1 MYATVEDLRAEGVTE
16 SDADDERLT
25 ALLRDATDAIDR
37 ATGQFF
43 EPRELTLRFDGRD
56 APTLEPPVP
65 PISIDSITMD
75 GAAVSTDEDDLFVVG
90 SPMQPFTGAP
100 RLTRLNGDYWT
111 QGRGNV
117 RVTGTWGYVVAPGLP
132 TAASILAG
140 SAAPYS
146 LGSGAR
152 LVFSVG
158 GAADQEVTILGTAAY
173 VETAGA
179 GPFALVAGR
188 TLAVRIDRGRV
199 QTVTFAAEDFADIGS
214 ATVAELAA
222 ALQRDLTGVRAVLVA
237 GKLRLVSD
245 TEGLDSYAEVTGGT
259 AAATLAFT
267 SGEQHG
273 TGNVGNV
280 YAVDEDDAA
289 AFVASGVRA
298 SFSSNRKLRL
308 TTTATGAGASLE
320 VKAATH
326 DGFGFAEGVVVHG
339 NASDE
344 AETPRPIRRACML
357 LVLRGLPLLTDAEAR
372 DEAERGHLVT
382 QQTTRDQSYTAKA
395 DERFAGLT
403 GDPEVDSLLGDFVR
417 PFGLGAA

>member
-25 ALLRDATDAIDR
+25 ALLRDATDAVDR

-152 LVFSVG
+152 ARHHSYLGDAKFGKNVNVG
-158 GAADQEVTILGTAAY
+158 TGTITANFDGKKIHRTEVGDNVYIGS
-173 VETAGA
+173 GSI
-179 GPFALVAGR
+179 LVAPLKVEPG
-188 TLAVRIDRGRV
+188 IQIQPG
-199 QTVTFAAEDFADIGS
+199 TV
-214 ATVAELAA
+214 V
-222 ALQRDLTGVRAVLVA
+222 
-237 GKLRLVSD
+237 
-245 TEGLDSYAEVTGGT
+245 EG
-259 AAATLAFT
+259 
-267 SGEQHG
+267 
-273 TGNVGNV
+273 
-280 YAVDEDDAA
+280 DE
-289 AFVASGVRA
+289 
-298 SFSSNRKLRL
+298 KP
-308 TTTATGAGASLE
+308 
-320 VKAATH
+320 K
-326 DGFGFAEGVVVHG
+326 
-339 NASDE
+339 
-344 AETPRPIRRACML
+344 
-357 LVLRGLPLLTDAEAR
+357 
-372 DEAERGHLVT
+372 
-382 QQTTRDQSYTAKA
+382 
-395 DERFAGLT
+395 
-403 GDPEVDSLLGDFVR
+403 
-417 PFGLGAA
+417 